1 MNTPYNNGKVQ
12 IGKYY
17 QPPKYIEQD
26 RDMILIQSYLIQ
38 DPKLLRRQYWLN
50 KAYWVALG
58 FLVFSVWL
66 YN

>member
-17 QPPKYIEQD
+17 QPPKYVEQD
-26 RDMILIQSYLIQ
+26 RDMLLIQSYLIQ

>member
-1 MNTPYNNGKVQ
+1 VNTPYNNGKVQ